1 MKRTLFLAIPLLAL
15 VALLAWWFRPPA
27 KPLASAFVSDRN
39 LTLFSSLAQVRTPL
53 ATLHYGDSV
62 AVLRRRNEN
71 VQVRTKDKL
80 TGWVDGSRLMPP
92 DLWLKCARLLEQAR
106 ALPLQSPGRTK
117 VKTNLRSEPGRSSP
131 RLYQFSR
138 GVPLEVVGRAV
149 ADWVQAADEKDSPDA
164 SQESRKEDWF
174 LVRGFSSSAPGEAA
188 IRPDAPGVQSLSE
201 EPVPVAGW
209 VVARFIEL
217 DLPGAVRVQT
227 LASELRPLAWFELN
241 RVPDPSGDK
250 PQYLVAGAR
259 GPEGQ
264 PCDITAFRVFTW
276 NVKRSRY
283 ETAFLDNQLCGSLPI
298 RVGKGPRGEPEFRF
312 NAMSVKKEEYVFRL
326 EQTIVRRI
334 RNAPPLPS
342 SPLLPPAH

>member
-1 MKRTLFLAIPLLAL
+1 VKRSLLLAIPLLAV

-27 KPLASAFVSDRN
+27 KPIVSAFVSDRN
-39 LTLFSSLAQVRTPL
+39 LTLYSSLAQVRTPL

-62 AVLRRRNEN
+62 GVLRRRNEN
-71 VQVRTKDKL
+71 VQVRTKDNL
-80 TGWVDGSRLMPP
+80 TGWVDGSRLMAP
-92 DLWLKCARLLEQAR
+92 DLWLKCSQLLEQAR
-106 ALPLQSPGRTK
+106 ALPLQSHGRTK

-149 ADWVQAADEKDSPDA
+149 ADWVQASDEKDSPDA
-164 SQESRKEDWF
+164 PQESRKEDWF
-174 LVRGFSSSAPGEAA
+174 LVRGFSSAAPGEAA
-188 IRPDAPGVQSLSE
+188 TRPDAPGVQNLTDD
-201 EPVPVAGW
+201 PLPVAGW
-209 VVARFIEL
+209 VVARFVEL
-217 DLPGAVRVQT
+217 DLPDAVRNQT
-227 LASELRPLAWFELN
+227 FASELRPLAWFELN

-276 NVKRSRY
+276 NAKRSRY
-283 ETAFLDNQLCGSLPI
+283 ETAFLENQVCGSLPI
-298 RVGKGPRGEPEFRF
+298 RVGQGPKGQPEFRF
-312 NAMSVKKEEYVFRL
+312 NAMSLKKEEYVFRL

-334 RNAPPLPS
+334 RNAPPFVP
-342 SPLLPPAH
+342 SPLPVPVH